1 MAGAHRKKSMARKKR
16 QNRNGGR
23 RGLEPFT
30 WLGAGAITLGVGAAL
45 ASGSAVAHADSTGSD
60 GSSPSGASAHDSA
73 KKQSNT
79 GTSHRQAAKPT
90 DKNESATVRSSGKSV
105 TVRRDSTSIAPIA
118 SHSSV
123 TPEPTAPVD
132 PIAPAV
138 AAISGAARDVE
149 AAANHR
155 KVPVGSTT
163 TVGDDTSAQESFA
176 AAPKA
181 AIASADDGAQTET
194 QREVAD
200 AEFNLSQ
207 GWIPGLGTIHN
218 ALSLAQ
224 DVAELSS
231 AVLSGNVAD
240 ITDEIGD
247 IAIDVIGM
255 VPVVGGPLAGTLRN
269 AVIAASDQA
278 PSPTGDSY
286 VIDED
291 TQVTGNV
298 LVNDT
303 DADGDPLT
311 AAIKTQPAHGAVT
324 FNADG
329 TFTYTPTANYN
340 GTDAFTYAASD
351 GQRTTTGTVTVT
363 ITPVADAPVA
373 GDDTAT
379 LNEDTSKVISLL
391 GNDSDADHDPLTIT
405 GLTNP
410 EHGTAVLGQDG
421 TLTYTPVA
429 NYNGTDSVVYTI
441 SDGTG
446 ATTTATVSIT
456 VTAVADPP
464 TAVDD
469 GYTVDEDTQLT
480 GNVLDNDSD
489 ADNDTLTA
497 TMGTQTTHGVVTL
510 NADGSFAYTPTADY
524 NGTDVFTY
532 TASDGNQTTT
542 ATVNLTVNSINDAPV
557 AGDDSSTL
565 DEDTSTVISPLGND
579 TDVDHDPLT
588 VVDAAAGHGSVSVG
602 TDGTI
607 TYTPAAN
614 YNGTDT
620 VVYTVSDGLGG
631 TTTGTISVTVNPIGD
646 APVAA
651 NDGYGVNQDTQLT
664 GNVLSNDS
672 DPDGDSLSV
681 SLNGGAAHG
690 NVSLNADGSFTYNPT
705 GGYSGGDSFSYT
717 LTDSTGATAVGT
729 VNVTVNYVAPP
740 PPPPPSGPT
749 LGQKVN
755 AFVGKWRGQKV
766 GDGQCVALIVQYLNE
781 VYGVNTLGRG
791 NASDYK
797 YGDPA
802 GSRRGADDVLAAAG
816 FQWHAGNISGIQ
828 NGDILVWNGGVT
840 DSSCDGDG
848 CGHIGIYY
856 NGQVFDQNDLRHS
869 PAMTA
874 NTNPGG
880 VFDVPNGNGLTFQG
894 YWRPPGGS
902 TGGGG
907 GGGGT
912 TGTSGT
918 KSGTATVR
926 VLVNVRNDPST
937 NGPIVAQYSPGQTFN
952 YDSWVIGNGFYWV
965 SYVSFSGARRYVAEA
980 TQDGSTVYLAGGVFH

>member
-1 MAGAHRKKSMARKKR
+1 MAGAHRKKSMARNKR
-16 QNRNGGR
+16 HNRNGGR

-60 GSSPSGASAHDSA
+60 GSSPSGASAHESA
-73 KKQSNT
+73 KKQTNT

-90 DKNESATVRSSGKSV
+90 GKIESATVRSSGKTV
-105 TVRRDSTSIAPIA
+105 TVHRDSTS
-118 SHSSV
+118 V
-123 TPEPTAPVD
+123 TPVASNSSLTPAPAAPVD
-132 PIAPAV
+132 PIAPVV

-149 AAANHR
+149 AADNHR
-155 KVPVGSTT
+155 KVPVSPTT

-176 AAPKA
+176 AVPKA
-181 AIASADDGAQTET
+181 AIASADDGTQTET

-200 AEFNLSQ
+200 ADFNLSQ

-218 ALSLAQ
+218 ALSLVQ

-240 ITDEIGD
+240 ITDEFGD

-269 AVIAASDQA
+269 AVIAASDKA
-278 PSPTGDSY
+278 PSPTDDGY

-324 FNADG
+324 FNTDG

-340 GTDAFTYAASD
+340 GTDAFTYAVSD
-351 GQRTTTGTVTVT
+351 GQRNTTGTVTVT

-405 GLTNP
+405 DLTNP
-410 EHGTAVLGQDG
+410 EHGTAVLSQDG

-480 GNVLDNDSD
+480 GNVLVNDSD
-489 ADNDTLTA
+489 ADDDTLTA
-497 TMGTQTTHGVVTL
+497 AIGTQTTHGVVTL

-532 TASDGNQTTT
+532 TASDGVQTTT
-542 ATVNLTVNSINDAPV
+542 ATVNFTVNSVNDAPV
-557 AGDDSSTL
+557 AGDDSATL

-579 TDVDHDPLT
+579 TDVENDPLT
-588 VVDAAAGHGSVSVG
+588 VVDAAAGHGSASVG

-607 TYTPAAN
+607 TYTPSAN

-631 TTTGTISVTVNPIGD
+631 TTPGTISVTVNPIGD

-651 NDGYGVNQDTQLT
+651 NDGFGVNQDTQLT
-664 GNVLSNDS
+664 GNVLSNDY

-690 NVSLNADGSFTYNPT
+690 NVSLNADGSFTYNPS

-740 PPPPPSGPT
+740 PPPPPSEPT
-749 LGQKVN
+749 STDKIN
-755 AFVGKWRGQKV
+755 AFYNEWNGRTVAGYSSPSV
-766 GDGQCVALIVQYLNE
+766 DPGQCVALIDQYVSE
-781 VYGVNTLGRG
+781 
-791 NASDYK
+791 K
-797 YGDPA
+797 YGINLTQLNA
-802 GSRRGADDVLAAAG
+802 VRYADGQTNGNILKANGWQWHGGGAAASSIPEG
-816 FQWHAGNISGIQ
+816 A
-828 NGDILVWNGGVT
+828 ILVFGQNSQAQTG
-840 DSSCDGDG
+840 SA
-848 CGHIGIYY
+848 GHIGIWH
-856 NGQVFDQNDLRHS
+856 NGAVFDQNDGWRS
-869 PAMTA
+869 
-874 NTNPGG
+874 
-880 VFDVPNGNGLTFQG
+880 NGAKAGLTSYSHIAPALLG
-894 YWRPPGGS
+894 YWSPPGGS

-937 NGPIVAQYSPGQTFN
+937 NGPIIAQYTPGQTFN

-965 SYVSFSGARRYVAEA
+965 SYVSFSGTRRYVAEA
-980 TQDGSTVYLAGGVFH
+980 TQDGSTVYLSGGVFH